1 MASSWQVL
9 VGKVR
14 RLLGRSQPAVVTT
27 TRPTGRYLD
36 YAPSRNGL
44 PDPGVVVWTWVS
56 FEDDRSQGKDRPV
69 LVVGRDGNRLLGLML
84 SSRPERDGQRGWLPL
99 GPGEWDRSRRQSWVR
114 LDRVIVVPE
123 LSIRREGAVLDRA
136 RFDRVAVALR
146 RDHGWH

>member
-9 VGKVR
+9 VEKVR
-14 RLLGRSQPAVVTT
+14 RLLGRPQPVVVTT
-27 TRPTGRYLD
+27 TRPRGRYLD
-36 YAPSRNGL
+36 YAPSRNGR
-44 PDPGVVVWTWVS
+44 PDPGEVVWTWVS

-84 SSRPERDGQRGWLPL
+84 SSRPERDGQPGWLSL

-136 RFDRVAVALR
+136 RFDLVAVALR
-146 RDHGWH
+146 RDHGWR